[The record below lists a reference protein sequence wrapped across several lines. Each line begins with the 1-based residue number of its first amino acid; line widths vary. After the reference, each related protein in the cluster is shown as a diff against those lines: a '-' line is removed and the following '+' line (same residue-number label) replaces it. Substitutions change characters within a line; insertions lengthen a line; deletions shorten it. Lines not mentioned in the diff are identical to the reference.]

1 MPAKLSFFGTVA
13 AASAIGIGIAA
24 LGTGIGM
31 GLGIGR
37 AVEGIARNPEASG
50 KIMTTMIVGLALI
63 ESLAIYTLVV
73 VIILLLCKSLQR
85 ITCRYDTKKGDGSL
99 NRPLSIF
106 FFSGKFA
113 LPANMKSGDSGSS
126 RALPVGIYYNN
137 VLTLL
142 SYPYWPLPGPFSRRR
157 PVRSL

>member
-1 MPAKLSFFGTVA
+1 MKKFSAILVLALGLMLMASAAFAADAAAAPDAGKFGFFGTVA

-73 VIILLLCKSLQR
+73 VLILLYAK
-85 ITCRYDTKKGDGSL
+85 
-99 NRPLSIF
+99 
-106 FFSGKFA
+106 
-113 LPANMKSGDSGSS
+113 
-126 RALPVGIYYNN
+126 
-137 VLTLL
+137 
-142 SYPYWPLPGPFSRRR
+142 PFG
-157 PVRSL
+157 V

>member
-1 MPAKLSFFGTVA
+1 MKKITAIMLLVFCAMLFASAAFAAEAATTPEAGKFAFFGTVA

-73 VIILLLCKSLQR
+73 VLILLYAK
-85 ITCRYDTKKGDGSL
+85 
-99 NRPLSIF
+99 
-106 FFSGKFA
+106 
-113 LPANMKSGDSGSS
+113 
-126 RALPVGIYYNN
+126 
-137 VLTLL
+137 
-142 SYPYWPLPGPFSRRR
+142 PFG
-157 PVRSL
+157 V

>member
-1 MPAKLSFFGTVA
+1 MRKFSAIVILVFGLMLMATAAFAAETAAPEAGKFAFFGTVA

-73 VIILLLCKSLQR
+73 VLILLYAK
-85 ITCRYDTKKGDGSL
+85 
-99 NRPLSIF
+99 
-106 FFSGKFA
+106 
-113 LPANMKSGDSGSS
+113 
-126 RALPVGIYYNN
+126 
-137 VLTLL
+137 
-142 SYPYWPLPGPFSRRR
+142 PFG
-157 PVRSL
+157 V

>member
-1 MPAKLSFFGTVA
+1 MKKFTAIMLLVFCAVLFASAAFAADAATPEAGKFAFFGTVA

-73 VIILLLCKSLQR
+73 VLILLYAK
-85 ITCRYDTKKGDGSL
+85 
-99 NRPLSIF
+99 
-106 FFSGKFA
+106 
-113 LPANMKSGDSGSS
+113 
-126 RALPVGIYYNN
+126 
-137 VLTLL
+137 
-142 SYPYWPLPGPFSRRR
+142 PFG
-157 PVRSL
+157 V

>member
-1 MPAKLSFFGTVA
+1 MKKSGVVLLMVFALMLIASAAFAEEAAAVDGGKFAFFGTVA

-73 VIILLLCKSLQR
+73 VLILLYAK
-85 ITCRYDTKKGDGSL
+85 
-99 NRPLSIF
+99 PF
-106 FFSGKFA
+106 
-113 LPANMKSGDSGSS
+113 
-126 RALPVGIYYNN
+126 GI
-137 VLTLL
+137 
-142 SYPYWPLPGPFSRRR
+142 
-157 PVRSL
+157 

>member
-1 MPAKLSFFGTVA
+1 MKKITAIMLLVIGLMLVASAAFAAETAAAAAPDASKFAFFGTVA

-73 VIILLLCKSLQR
+73 VLILLYAK
-85 ITCRYDTKKGDGSL
+85 
-99 NRPLSIF
+99 
-106 FFSGKFA
+106 
-113 LPANMKSGDSGSS
+113 
-126 RALPVGIYYNN
+126 
-137 VLTLL
+137 
-142 SYPYWPLPGPFSRRR
+142 PFG
-157 PVRSL
+157 V

>member
-1 MPAKLSFFGTVA
+1 MKKISAILLLVIVLMLVASAAFAAETAAAPDAGKFAFFGTVA

-73 VIILLLCKSLQR
+73 VLILLYAK
-85 ITCRYDTKKGDGSL
+85 
-99 NRPLSIF
+99 
-106 FFSGKFA
+106 
-113 LPANMKSGDSGSS
+113 
-126 RALPVGIYYNN
+126 
-137 VLTLL
+137 
-142 SYPYWPLPGPFSRRR
+142 PFG
-157 PVRSL
+157 V

>member
-1 MPAKLSFFGTVA
+1 MKKIITLLVIAAAMVLMASVAFAQEHAAAAGADAAKLSFFGTVA
-13 AASAIGIGIAA
+13 FASAIGIGIAA

-73 VIILLLCKSLQR
+73 VLILLYAK
-85 ITCRYDTKKGDGSL
+85 
-99 NRPLSIF
+99 
-106 FFSGKFA
+106 
-113 LPANMKSGDSGSS
+113 
-126 RALPVGIYYNN
+126 
-137 VLTLL
+137 
-142 SYPYWPLPGPFSRRR
+142 PFG
-157 PVRSL
+157 V

>member
-1 MPAKLSFFGTVA
+1 MKRKIAAIMLLVFSLMLIASASFAAEAGAAPESAKLSFFATVA
-13 AASAIGIGIAA
+13 LASAIGIGIAA

-73 VIILLLCKSLQR
+73 VLILLYAK
-85 ITCRYDTKKGDGSL
+85 
-99 NRPLSIF
+99 PF
-106 FFSGKFA
+106 
-113 LPANMKSGDSGSS
+113 
-126 RALPVGIYYNN
+126 GI
-137 VLTLL
+137 
-142 SYPYWPLPGPFSRRR
+142 
-157 PVRSL
+157 

>member
-1 MPAKLSFFGTVA
+1 MHPLPSQKLQQQPLTRQSSRSSGPLLF
-13 AASAIGIGIAA
+13 ASAIGIGIAA

-73 VIILLLCKSLQR
+73 VLILLYAK
-85 ITCRYDTKKGDGSL
+85 
-99 NRPLSIF
+99 
-106 FFSGKFA
+106 
-113 LPANMKSGDSGSS
+113 
-126 RALPVGIYYNN
+126 
-137 VLTLL
+137 
-142 SYPYWPLPGPFSRRR
+142 PFG
-157 PVRSL
+157 V

>member
-1 MPAKLSFFGTVA
+1 VKKKIAAIMLLVFSLMLIASAAFAAEAAAPEAAKLSFFATVA
-13 AASAIGIGIAA
+13 FASAIGIGIAA

-73 VIILLLCKSLQR
+73 VLILLYAK
-85 ITCRYDTKKGDGSL
+85 
-99 NRPLSIF
+99 PF
-106 FFSGKFA
+106 
-113 LPANMKSGDSGSS
+113 
-126 RALPVGIYYNN
+126 GI
-137 VLTLL
+137 
-142 SYPYWPLPGPFSRRR
+142 
-157 PVRSL
+157 

>member
-1 MPAKLSFFGTVA
+1 MKKISIMMLMVFGLMLLASAAFAAEAAAAPAADAGKFGFFGTVA

-73 VIILLLCKSLQR
+73 VLILLYAK
-85 ITCRYDTKKGDGSL
+85 
-99 NRPLSIF
+99 
-106 FFSGKFA
+106 
-113 LPANMKSGDSGSS
+113 
-126 RALPVGIYYNN
+126 
-137 VLTLL
+137 
-142 SYPYWPLPGPFSRRR
+142 PFG
-157 PVRSL
+157 V

>member
-1 MPAKLSFFGTVA
+1 MKKFSAIVILVLGVVLMATAAFAEEAAAAPDAGKFAFFGTVA

-73 VIILLLCKSLQR
+73 VLILLYAK
-85 ITCRYDTKKGDGSL
+85 
-99 NRPLSIF
+99 
-106 FFSGKFA
+106 
-113 LPANMKSGDSGSS
+113 
-126 RALPVGIYYNN
+126 
-137 VLTLL
+137 
-142 SYPYWPLPGPFSRRR
+142 PFG
-157 PVRSL
+157 V

>member
-1 MPAKLSFFGTVA
+1 MKKATAIMILVFGVMLVATAAFAETAAAPADSGKFAFFGTVA

-73 VIILLLCKSLQR
+73 VLILLYAK
-85 ITCRYDTKKGDGSL
+85 
-99 NRPLSIF
+99 
-106 FFSGKFA
+106 
-113 LPANMKSGDSGSS
+113 
-126 RALPVGIYYNN
+126 
-137 VLTLL
+137 
-142 SYPYWPLPGPFSRRR
+142 PFG
-157 PVRSL
+157 V

>member
-1 MPAKLSFFGTVA
+1 MILVFGIMLVATAAFAEETAAASGDAGKFAFFGTVA

-73 VIILLLCKSLQR
+73 VLILLYAK
-85 ITCRYDTKKGDGSL
+85 
-99 NRPLSIF
+99 
-106 FFSGKFA
+106 
-113 LPANMKSGDSGSS
+113 
-126 RALPVGIYYNN
+126 
-137 VLTLL
+137 
-142 SYPYWPLPGPFSRRR
+142 PFG
-157 PVRSL
+157 V

>member
-1 MPAKLSFFGTVA
+1 LKKITAIMLLVVGFMLVATAAFAEATAATPEAAKFGFYGTVA
-13 AASAIGIGIAA
+13 FASAIGIGIAA

-73 VIILLLCKSLQR
+73 VLILLYAK
-85 ITCRYDTKKGDGSL
+85 
-99 NRPLSIF
+99 
-106 FFSGKFA
+106 
-113 LPANMKSGDSGSS
+113 
-126 RALPVGIYYNN
+126 
-137 VLTLL
+137 
-142 SYPYWPLPGPFSRRR
+142 PFGF
-157 PVRSL
+157 

>member
-1 MPAKLSFFGTVA
+1 MRKFSAILILVFGLMLMATAAFAAETAAAAPEAAKFAFFGTVA

-73 VIILLLCKSLQR
+73 VLILLYAK
-85 ITCRYDTKKGDGSL
+85 
-99 NRPLSIF
+99 
-106 FFSGKFA
+106 
-113 LPANMKSGDSGSS
+113 
-126 RALPVGIYYNN
+126 
-137 VLTLL
+137 
-142 SYPYWPLPGPFSRRR
+142 PFG
-157 PVRSL
+157 V

>member
-1 MPAKLSFFGTVA
+1 MKKITAIMLLVIGLMLVASAAFAAEAAATPDAAKLSFFGTVA

-73 VIILLLCKSLQR
+73 VMILLFV
-85 ITCRYDTKKGDGSL
+85 
-99 NRPLSIF
+99 N
-106 FFSGKFA
+106 
-113 LPANMKSGDSGSS
+113 
-126 RALPVGIYYNN
+126 
-137 VLTLL
+137 
-142 SYPYWPLPGPFSRRR
+142 PFK
-157 PVRSL
+157 V

>member
-1 MPAKLSFFGTVA
+1 MKKVTAIMVLVFGLMLIATAAFAAEAVAAAAPDAAKFAFFGTVA

-31 GLGIGR
+31 GLSVGR

-73 VIILLLCKSLQR
+73 VLILLYAK
-85 ITCRYDTKKGDGSL
+85 
-99 NRPLSIF
+99 
-106 FFSGKFA
+106 
-113 LPANMKSGDSGSS
+113 
-126 RALPVGIYYNN
+126 
-137 VLTLL
+137 
-142 SYPYWPLPGPFSRRR
+142 PFG
-157 PVRSL
+157 V

>member
-1 MPAKLSFFGTVA
+1 MKKFSAILVLALGLMLMASAAFAADAAAAPDAGKFGFFGTVA

-31 GLGIGR
+31 GLGIGK

-73 VIILLLCKSLQR
+73 VLILLYAK
-85 ITCRYDTKKGDGSL
+85 
-99 NRPLSIF
+99 
-106 FFSGKFA
+106 
-113 LPANMKSGDSGSS
+113 
-126 RALPVGIYYNN
+126 
-137 VLTLL
+137 
-142 SYPYWPLPGPFSRRR
+142 PFG
-157 PVRSL
+157 V

>member
-1 MPAKLSFFGTVA
+1 MKKFSAIMLLVLGLVLMASAVFAAETAGAPTAAPDAGKYAFFGTVA

-73 VIILLLCKSLQR
+73 VLILLYAK
-85 ITCRYDTKKGDGSL
+85 
-99 NRPLSIF
+99 
-106 FFSGKFA
+106 
-113 LPANMKSGDSGSS
+113 
-126 RALPVGIYYNN
+126 
-137 VLTLL
+137 
-142 SYPYWPLPGPFSRRR
+142 PFG
-157 PVRSL
+157 V

>member
-1 MPAKLSFFGTVA
+1 MKKISAITILVAGLMLVASAAFATEAAPSADAAKFSFFGTVA
-13 AASAIGIGIAA
+13 LASAIGIGIAA

-73 VIILLLCKSLQR
+73 VLILLYAK
-85 ITCRYDTKKGDGSL
+85 
-99 NRPLSIF
+99 
-106 FFSGKFA
+106 
-113 LPANMKSGDSGSS
+113 
-126 RALPVGIYYNN
+126 
-137 VLTLL
+137 
-142 SYPYWPLPGPFSRRR
+142 PFG
-157 PVRSL
+157 V

>member
-1 MPAKLSFFGTVA
+1 MKKITAIMILVLGLLLMATVAFAAEAATPAAAPDAAKLSFFGTVA

-73 VIILLLCKSLQR
+73 VMILLFV
-85 ITCRYDTKKGDGSL
+85 
-99 NRPLSIF
+99 N
-106 FFSGKFA
+106 
-113 LPANMKSGDSGSS
+113 
-126 RALPVGIYYNN
+126 
-137 VLTLL
+137 
-142 SYPYWPLPGPFSRRR
+142 PFK
-157 PVRSL
+157 V

>member
-1 MPAKLSFFGTVA
+1 MKKFSAIMLLVLGLMLMASAVFAAETTAASTAAPEAGKFAFFGTVA

-73 VIILLLCKSLQR
+73 VLILLYAK
-85 ITCRYDTKKGDGSL
+85 
-99 NRPLSIF
+99 
-106 FFSGKFA
+106 
-113 LPANMKSGDSGSS
+113 
-126 RALPVGIYYNN
+126 
-137 VLTLL
+137 
-142 SYPYWPLPGPFSRRR
+142 PFG
-157 PVRSL
+157 V

>member
-1 MPAKLSFFGTVA
+1 MKKISLVMLTVFGLMLLASAAIASETAAAPDAGKFAFFGTVA

-73 VIILLLCKSLQR
+73 VLILLYAK
-85 ITCRYDTKKGDGSL
+85 
-99 NRPLSIF
+99 
-106 FFSGKFA
+106 
-113 LPANMKSGDSGSS
+113 
-126 RALPVGIYYNN
+126 
-137 VLTLL
+137 
-142 SYPYWPLPGPFSRRR
+142 PFG
-157 PVRSL
+157 V